1 MRDYGLS
8 LRPDNCRTIIHYT
21 RHPMPYTP
29 SNPNLDWCCAP
40 AFYNLCDISPC
51 TQIST
56 DGDPQAQG
64 DEVRWPTVKNPQQ
77 RAAAK
82 RGRARRF
89 DLEDLPPVSMGG
101 VPIRQPGDPEQDQEQ
116 VLIAGPLCTL
126 FFHPS
131 RAKFVPDQLHVR
143 MHLMQSVACLHYS
156 RVKDSRTCSAV
167 SRPCSCVHA
176 ISHQSSAACRCYQ

>member
-8 LRPDNCRTIIHYT
+8 LRPDNCRTNIHYT

-29 SNPNLDWCCAP
+29 SNPHLEWCCAP
-40 AFYNLCDISPC
+40 AFYNLCDISPR

-56 DGDPQAQG
+56 DGDPQTQG
-64 DEVRWPTVKNPQQ
+64 DEVRWPTVRNPQQ

-116 VLIAGPLCTL
+116 VLIAGPLYMYTVLSSEPGRVCTGPTPRSHALNAIGGLLALQSGKRLAYVQCSIPAL
-126 FFHPS
+126 FM
-131 RAKFVPDQLHVR
+131 RA
-143 MHLMQSVACLHYS
+143 CN
-156 RVKDSRTCSAV
+156 
-167 SRPCSCVHA
+167 
-176 ISHQSSAACRCYQ
+176 